1 MQDLGI
7 GAGLG
12 AIGFWAFV
20 AVIIVAGIWDSQ
32 KKRDAKLETV
42 RRLLE
47 HQRDVDPALI
57 ERLLSM
63 HGSDKPAA
71 RDLMVGGI
79 VALSAAPGL
88 AGLGWALSFVAS
100 AAMYP
105 LLGVAALAGCVGI
118 GLLVAARQVHRHALS
133 HR

>member
-12 AIGFWAFV
+12 AIAFWAFV

-47 HQRDVDPALI
+47 HQRDVDPALV

-63 HGSDKPAA
+63 HGSDKPAE

-88 AGLGWALSFVAS
+88 AVLGWALSFIA
-100 AAMYP
+100 AEAMYP
-105 LLGVAALAGCVGI
+105 LLGAAALAGCVGI

-133 HR
+133 RQ